1 MHYDKSSVN
10 TTTEA
15 LIISPDREWSRKA
28 RQHLI
33 EQGISCDIASN
44 GKEGQ
49 LKAYQKPYEYYFLD
63 LEVKNISGVE
73 VFNYLRSSRPHAN
86 VFVTVASP
94 EILNEF
100 LLSERNLLKMGVKKV
115 LIKAPH
121 DSLAEH
127 IRSIGKIKVWEKV
140 KFNPESKGSESEAAI
155 EDTEFCSVKISEIYP
170 SAIAAFDYYLKL
182 GSNRYIKIIHQG
194 ENPDHTRLQNYE
206 QNGAESLYFKKQE
219 RAVYISYQNHL
230 VREELKFDSHDASK
244 IMKAVKSTADKY
256 LEEAVT
262 EGIRNNLVE
271 EGKAICQNMYNV
283 AKSDKDLKKILTDF
297 EELKPE
303 EFSHS
308 FLVSFFSTL
317 ICRGLDWA
325 GEKTINTLV
334 IGALFHDIGLLQ
346 LPDSISGKE
355 LKEMTSAEMYQ
366 FQSHTALGA
375 SAMKS
380 LPGMNQGVLQ
390 IIEQHHERVNG
401 SGYPLG
407 LSGNRI
413 YPLAKVVGL
422 ADEFASYIRKS
433 GISPRAGLKGF
444 VSSEKIL
451 AQFDSELVKNLIRAF
466 K

>member
-1 MHYDKSSVN
+1 MN
-10 TTTEA
+10 PNTEA
-15 LIISPDREWSRKA
+15 LIISPDREWSKKA

-63 LEVKNISGVE
+63 LEVKNNSGVE
-73 VFNYLRSSRPHAN
+73 VVNYLRNAKPHAN
-86 VFVTVASP
+86 VFVTVSSP
-94 EILNEF
+94 KILDDF
-100 LLSERNLLKMGVKKV
+100 LLTEQHLLKMGVKKV
-115 LIKAPH
+115 LVEASF
-121 DSLAEH
+121 DSLANH
-127 IRSIGKIKVWEKV
+127 IRAVGKINTWQSVKVNSERR
-140 KFNPESKGSESEAAI
+140 PDESETDI
-155 EDTEFCSVKISEIYP
+155 EDAEFCSVKINEIY
-170 SAIAAFDYYLKL
+170 SDTVAVFDYYLKL
-182 GSNRYIKIIHQG
+182 KSNRYIKIIHKG
-194 ENPDHTRLQNYE
+194 EKPDNKRLQTYE
-206 QNGAESLYFKKQE
+206 QNGAEFLYFKKQE
-219 RAVYISYQNHL
+219 RSVYISYHNHL
-230 VREELKFDSHDASK
+230 VREELKSSSHDSSR

-256 LEEAVT
+256 LEEAIT
-262 EGIRNNLVE
+262 EGIRNNLVD
-271 EGKAICQNMYNV
+271 EGKAICQNMYEA

-325 GEKTINTLV
+325 GTKTINTLV

-346 LPDSISGKE
+346 LPEDSMERETHPI
-355 LKEMTSAEMYQ
+355 
-366 FQSHTALGA
+366 LGA
-375 SAMKS
+375 DAMKT

-422 ADEFASYIRKS
+422 ADEFASYIRKN
-433 GISPRAGLKGF
+433 GLSPKAALKGF

-451 AQFDSELVKNLIRAF
+451 AQFDSELIKNLIRAF